1 MDKLDGI
8 CYNLVV
14 QDSRFRC
21 LPIYIIIETFAN
33 QSLQGVNE
41 VGFLILT
48 DLMMDWILETTFKEI
63 NYVSNYA

>member
-1 MDKLDGI
+1 MDELDCI
-8 CYNLVV
+8 CYNLRV
-14 QDSRFRC
+14 QDCGIGC
-21 LPIYIIIETFAN
+21 LPVYIIIETFAN